1 MFYANYTF
9 EVDFTN
15 IEKNRSYY
23 KQVIEENY
31 QEDDKIKKHKD
42 CIEESEVKR
51 YDTVISVANYIGKGW
66 LAMSLADDLDY
77 NVVIPDYLLRA
88 VAFSGGKSISD
99 AVLWKMLKYTVKCN
113 EEEDISDIKDGIQ
126 CSNSLTEQ
134 NKILKLFCTKFPE
147 TMLSKLVKYMEKN
160 GDR

>member
-1 MFYANYTF
+1 MENAEKCKKEAADRGKSRKEKLERLFGNNKYVQMFYANYTF

-31 QEDDKIKKHKD
+31 QKDDTIKKHKD
-42 CIEESEVKR
+42 CIEESEAKR
-51 YDTVISVANYIGKGW
+51 YDTVISVANY
-66 LAMSLADDLDY
+66 
-77 NVVIPDYLLRA
+77 
-88 VAFSGGKSISD
+88 
-99 AVLWKMLKYTVKCN
+99 
-113 EEEDISDIKDGIQ
+113 
-126 CSNSLTEQ
+126 SLTEQ

-147 TMLSKLVKYMEKN
+147 TMLSKLVKYMEEN